1 MVMNEETP
9 LLAKAINGSGV
20 TNGGNPT
27 TTSYQQ
33 SANNNNNN
41 HDSSFDMEDDLW
53 SSVEQQQQQQP
64 VPHVVI
70 DLRPTQQLRPQHEKS
85 VSLLLEDEVD
95 HIFRIVE
102 PGSDRL
108 NTHVSNHHHHHHHE
122 DDGLRI
128 GSRER
133 SESFMSEI
141 TEILAEVKETIA
153 EAKVELIE
161 VLHEDLTTP
170 IKPREEGEHSQK
182 LSAVALAVIV
192 FYKVSGGPFGCEP
205 SVKAAGPFFALLGF
219 TILPFLVSIPE
230 ALVTA
235 ELGSAYPEPSG
246 GTLCVNFF
254 GLLFSS
260 T

>member
-9 LLAKAINGSGV
+9 LLAKAVNGSGG

-33 SANNNNNN
+33 SNNN
-41 HDSSFDMEDDLW
+41 DSSFDMEDDLW
-53 SSVEQQQQQQP
+53 SSVEQQQQQQQP

-108 NTHVSNHHHHHHHE
+108 NTHVSNHHHNH
-122 DDGLRI
+122 DDDVLRM

-246 GTLCVNFF
+246 GTLCDNFF